1 MSEERDELREERLAA
16 EDEAA
21 QQERRQKLIKLT
33 GAAVLAA
40 VLILVIA
47 IVASQSGSDDD
58 SSSDT
63 AAPHGLFDGIP
74 QSGTVL
80 GDPSATVT
88 ITEYGDLQCPICKEY
103 ASTVVPDVIK
113 GPVRAGDAKYEFK
126 NWVIIGPQSVTAAKA
141 SLAAAKQGRY
151 FQFIES
157 FYANQGTE
165 NSGYVTEQFL
175 TKIAQDAGV
184 PDIAQW
190 QKDRA
195 AVPTSELKAIDA
207 EASNTLGFTGT
218 PSFAV
223 TDASGKTTPL
233 GTVDADAI
241 KQAVAEAQ
249 Q

>member
-58 SSSDT
+58 SGK
-63 AAPHGLFDGIP
+63 AAPHGLLDGIP

-80 GDPSATVT
+80 GDPAATVT

-103 ASTVVPDVIK
+103 ASTVVPDVIN

-126 NWVIIGPQSVTAAKA
+126 NWVIIGPQSITAAKA
-141 SLAAAKQGRY
+141 SLAAAKQDRY
-151 FQFIES
+151 FQFVES

-165 NSGYVTEQFL
+165 NSGYVTDQFL

-195 AVPTSELKAIDA
+195 AVPTSELKAIDN

-233 GTVDADAI
+233 GTVDAEKI